1 MRIQYRKIPPLAP
14 SPGPRKADMLSL
26 LTTLSL
32 RDGVQEYV
40 KVEIELAAPED
51 SGDSVWISGSIRELG
66 RFEAKGVKLSRVE
79 PGRYR
84 GSFFTS
90 HRGPVEYKYN
100 LGNWNRVEK
109 GPGNTEILENRVFT
123 LEGAP
128 LVLRDRVHHWQGSA
142 RSTVTGDFQ
151 IFFDFKSRYLE
162 KSRNIY
168 VWLPPEYKASRS
180 IKYPLLL
187 GQDGQNLFDA
197 STSYLG
203 VEWELDETAQALIAR
218 MEIEPMII
226 VGVAN
231 TEERIHEYTPFGE
244 TAGGGGAIDYGR
256 FVIEELLP
264 FLVKRFKVDTR
275 SPKNCALG
283 ASVGALAALHLFT
296 RYPRLF
302 GACAALSPAT
312 WFAKGSLAAWVE
324 ATDFHPAGR
333 LWIDVGT
340 EEGVADATGV
350 PDAVKQMR
358 RIRKSLEKKGLVPG
372 KTLFYH
378 EEPGAEH
385 NELAWQR
392 RMPRVLKALFGKT
405 FANLKDVMS

>member
-1 MRIQYRKIPPLAP
+1 MLA
-14 SPGPRKADMLSL
+14 L

-32 RDGVQEYV
+32 RDGAQDYI
-40 KVEIELAAPED
+40 KVEVELAAPD
-51 SGDSVWISGSIRELG
+51 DTGDAVWISGSIRELG
-66 RFEAKGVKLSRVE
+66 RFEAKGVKLSRIE

-84 GSFFTS
+84 GSFYTG
-90 HRGPVEYKYN
+90 HRGTVEYKYN
-100 LGNWNRVEK
+100 LGSWNRVEK
-109 GPGNTEILENRVFT
+109 GPGNSEIVENRVLT
-123 LEGAP
+123 IGEGP
-128 LVLRDRVHHWQGSA
+128 GPVRIVDRVHQWQGSD
-142 RSTVTGDFQ
+142 RSTLTGDFQ
-151 IFFDFKSRYLE
+151 IFFDFKSRYLPR
-162 KSRNIY
+162 SRHIY
-168 VWLPPEYKASRS
+168 VWLPPDYKASRS
-180 IKYPLLL
+180 IKYPILL

-203 VEWELDETAQALIAR
+203 VEWELDEAAQTLISR
-218 MEIEPMII
+218 MEIDPMII

-231 TEERIHEYTPFGE
+231 TEDRIREYTPFGE
-244 TAGGGGAIDYGR
+244 TAGGGGAPEYGR

-275 SPKNCALG
+275 SPRNCALG

-302 GACAALSPAT
+302 GACAALSPAS
-312 WFAKGSLAAWVE
+312 WFAKGSLAAWVDE
-324 ATDFHPAGR
+324 TEFPAAGR

-340 EEGVADATGV
+340 EEGVADSTGV
-350 PDAVKQMR
+350 TDAVRQMR
-358 RIRKSLEKKGLVPG
+358 RVRKSLEKKGLVAG

-392 RMPRVLKALFGKT
+392 RMPRVLKALYGRQ
-405 FANLKDVMS
+405 FANLKDVVA